1 MESKLGRKKLEI
13 VRNERE
19 LLQKTALST
28 IKSFQVIDDQLATIN
43 FSVTKILWNKHMIVG
58 ATILDLAMFHV
69 SVSLSKNE
77 TKSKLGTPLL
87 RHR

>member
-1 MESKLGRKKLEI
+1 M
-13 VRNERE
+13 NERE

-58 ATILDLAMFHV
+58 ATILDLVMFHV

-77 TKSKLGTPLL
+77 TKS
-87 RHR
+87 